1 MEPQKKIKINRKPLV
16 NPKSDKN
23 KQDSLKIVENT
34 LKKLENRYKQYGF
47 NDSKEEEFLETNRN
61 KEVVLELKSKE
72 VTGKLVSIDKYRIG
86 IQQEDKLIYYYKHA
100 VIGYYAK

>member
-1 MEPQKKIKINRKPLV
+1 MEPQKKIKINRKPGGS
-16 NPKSDKN
+16 PKFEKN
-23 KQDSLKIVENT
+23 KQDALKIVENT

-61 KEVVLELKSKE
+61 NDVVLELKSKE

-86 IQQEDKLIYYYKHA
+86 IQQDNRLIYYYKHA
-100 VIGYYAK
+100 VVGYYAK